1 MTSTISTF
9 QSQFAGGV
17 RPNLFEC
24 IVYPTTASS
33 ESGAGLPGFQ
43 FHCKGT
49 SMPGSTIGN
58 IDVPFQGRQ
67 LKVPGDRTFADWTVT
82 VFNDNGMA
90 IRELFEDWM
99 RTIQDHNVNQ
109 GTLSPYGAADIKQRG
124 RDGRVMRTYK
134 ITSMY
139 PTEVAAIDLAWDS
152 NDAVEEYAVTFA
164 VNNYTYN
171 SGEATTT
178 SGSEPSGK
186 LTGALDSKGNW
197 KLGASGG
204 GRIS

>member
-1 MTSTISTF
+1 MTQTISTF
-9 QSQFAGGV
+9 QSQFGGGV

-24 IVYPTTASS
+24 SVNPPR
-33 ESGAGLPGFQ
+33 GMLPGFE

-49 SMPGSTIGN
+49 SMPASTINN

-82 VFNDNGMA
+82 VFNDNGMV
-90 IRELFEDWM
+90 IRGLFEDWM
-99 RTIQDHNVNQ
+99 ASIQKHERNIGTNNAYGSAYVRQRDRNGNVM
-109 GTLSPYGAADIKQRG
+109 Y
-124 RDGRVMRTYK
+124 TYN

-164 VNNYTYN
+164 VNHWFAGPGTVSAGSD
-171 SGEATTT
+171 SGI
-178 SGSEPSGK
+178 
-186 LTGALDSKGNW
+186 KGGISVSADTDGNVSAV
-197 KLGASGG
+197 ASVMGT
-204 GRIS
+204 IA